1 MEKIICPHCNKEVEL
16 SEALFHEVKEK
27 VSKELKA
34 AQKAELERVKEQSL
48 IEARKRLEE
57 EVNFKLK
64 NSENEAKELKDRN
77 KELQDQLLELN
88 KRIRELI
95 DQNEKT
101 KLENERRVTEQIT
114 KFQQEF

>member
-1 MEKIICPHCNKEVEL
+1 MSEFIVCATIRWLMEKIICPHCNKEVEL

-64 NSENEAKELKDRN
+64 N
-77 KELQDQLLELN
+77 
-88 KRIRELI
+88 
-95 DQNEKT
+95 
-101 KLENERRVTEQIT
+101 
-114 KFQQEF
+114 